1 MPAARPSGPSTTE
14 LFEQLFPQGVRMTA
28 ELLAVFEQ
36 WAELTEKLAAYAD
49 AS

>member
-1 MPAARPSGPSTTE
+1 
-14 LFEQLFPQGVRMTA
+14 MTA